1 MPARAVRAR
10 QMALRTYLV
19 LLIVGSMLPFLLVS
33 GALLL
38 RVLRDNRTAVER
50 TLVESAHQ
58 QATELDAEMDA
69 TIRTLQ
75 ALTTA
80 PLLEDGDLAGYEALM
95 RRVAVTQPWLSIRM
109 LSAGGQLLIDTEAG
123 PGEPTNPVVDRESLA
138 QMRDTPRPTVANLR
152 RSPTGVLA
160 FAVRVPIVYDGTFRF
175 VLTALLTPER
185 VSAVIGR
192 EITRQNEWTRVVVD
206 RAGMVVARTRN
217 PERFVGTPA
226 TESFMS
232 RVASTPEGF
241 YQDTSL
247 EGEHVYVAFSRS
259 SVSGWT
265 SAVVV
270 PAAAMDAP
278 LRRSMAAL
286 SGVALLVLLLSG
298 SGAYW
303 LAGRISSDI
312 GSATM
317 AAEALAQGHPVET
330 EPSIVGDITR
340 LAQALERS
348 ASLLTERSTERDRNL
363 AQAEAARAE
372 AEEASTAKD
381 QFLAMLGHELRNP
394 LSPIVTALALLKMRG
409 APWTREHAVIERQ
422 VNHVSRLVNDLLDVS
437 RITRRTL
444 ELRKSPLRLADVITR
459 ATDIASPL
467 LEERRQKLTVDV
479 PIDLRVVGDEVR
491 LAQVFGN
498 LLANAAAY
506 TPAGGS
512 VSVRA
517 TQLGDTIA
525 VEVSDTGRG
534 IAPEMATKI
543 FELFVQGP
551 RTIDRREG
559 GLGLGLAIA
568 KSLVELHDGQIEAR
582 SDGIGRGSTFTVR
595 LPAAPRATGERLVPL
610 ATLASMPPLNVLL
623 VDDNADAAEMLSML
637 LGDQGHHVVT
647 ASDGP
652 QALDTLASFTPD
664 VAVLDIGLPVM
675 DGYELARR
683 IRKAPVASR
692 TMLIA
697 LTGYGQE
704 EDLARSRQAGFAH
717 HLVKPVDPDELL
729 RLFASIAGNLR
740 R

>member
-1 MPARAVRAR
+1 MPARPVRAR

-19 LLIVGSMLPFLLVS
+19 LLMVGSMLPFLLVS
-33 GALLL
+33 GALLQ
-38 RVLRDNRTAVER
+38 RVLRDNRLTVER
-50 TLVESAHQ
+50 TLVDSAHR
-58 QATELDAEMDA
+58 QATELDAELDA

-75 ALTTA
+75 ALTTSS
-80 PLLEDGDLAGYEALM
+80 LLERGDLEGYETLL
-95 RRVAVTQPWLSIRM
+95 RRVVVTQPWLSIRV
-109 LSAGGQLLIDTEAG
+109 LSADGQLMLDTEARAG
-123 PGEPTNPVVDRESLA
+123 KPPNPVVDPDSLA
-138 QMRDTPRPTVANLR
+138 RVRATRKPAVANLR
-152 RSPTGVLA
+152 RSPAGVLA
-160 FAVRVPIVYDGTFRF
+160 FAVRVPIVIGGELRY
-175 VLTALLTPER
+175 VLTALITPER
-185 VSAVIGR
+185 VAAAIGR
-192 EITRQNEWTRVVVD
+192 ETARPNEWTRVVVD
-206 RAGMVVARTRN
+206 RAGTVVTRTRN

-226 TESFMS
+226 TDTYMA
-232 RVASTPEGF
+232 RVTASTEGF

-247 EGEHVYVAFSRS
+247 EGQQVYVAFSRS
-259 SVSGWT
+259 SISGWT

-270 PAAAMDAP
+270 PASAMDAP
-278 LRRSMAAL
+278 LRQSMAAL
-286 SGVALLVLLLSG
+286 SGMALLVLLLSG

-312 GSATM
+312 GSATL
-317 AAEALAQGHPVET
+317 AAEALAQGHPVHT
-330 EPSIVGDITR
+330 GPSIVGDITR

-348 ASLLTERSTERDRNL
+348 ASLLAERSTERDRNL

-372 AEEASTAKD
+372 AEEANLAKD

-444 ELRKSPLRLADVITR
+444 DLRKSPLRLADVITR

-479 PIDLRVVGDEVR
+479 PAHLRVVGDEVR

-506 TPAGGS
+506 TPEGGS

-517 TQLGDTIA
+517 TQHGDSIA
-525 VEVSDTGRG
+525 IDVSDTGRG
-534 IAPEMATKI
+534 IAPEMAPRI
-543 FELFVQGP
+543 FDLFVQGP

-568 KSLVELHDGQIEAR
+568 RSLVDLHDGHIEAR
-582 SDGIGRGSTFTVR
+582 SAGVGRGSTFTVR
-595 LPAAPRATGERLVPL
+595 LPAAPETAQERPTVAPEPP
-610 ATLASMPPLNVLL
+610 TTPPLDILL

-637 LGDQGHHVVT
+637 LTAQGHRVMT

-652 QALDTLASFTPD
+652 QALDRLTHAWPD
-664 VAVLDIGLPVM
+664 VAILDIGLPVM

-683 IRKAPVASR
+683 IRDTPGNNPPR
-692 TMLIA
+692 LIA

-704 EDLARSRQAGFAH
+704 EDLERSRQAGFAH
-717 HLVKPVDPDELL
+717 HLVKPVDADELL
-729 RLFASIAGNLR
+729 RLIVSTADNLPG
-740 R
+740 